1 MKSKM
6 FIDTT
11 KASSFLNNMTF
22 KPEKMFKAFT
32 AAQNGRSL
40 YVSIEK
46 IRELDPELAK
56 KLESE

>member
-1 MKSKM
+1 M